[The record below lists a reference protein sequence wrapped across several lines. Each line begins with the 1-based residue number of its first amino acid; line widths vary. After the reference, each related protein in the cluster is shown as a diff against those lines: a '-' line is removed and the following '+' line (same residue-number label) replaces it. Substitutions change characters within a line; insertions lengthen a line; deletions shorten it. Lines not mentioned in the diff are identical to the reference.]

1 MAPPRR
7 PNRRTKHYPDALP
20 DSPTLE
26 PASSSAIVGAA
37 DENKAQQCRRS
48 DDYNSQQDHHPPSN
62 EEGEDDKDDQ
72 KDWYWQCHLCAYLN
86 TLSPLHKDFNLVP
99 LALSQPCSNT
109 DIPPPEPTYSSRATV
124 PEDGSLEARMRALE
138 LEARRR
144 EAQDNGDE
152 WKSAYQ
158 KLMDAVPPL
167 AGPASSKPPRVSTGS
182 FEVGQGG
189 SAAQVRGA
197 ASSSRATAGIND
209 PASALA
215 RSIDYA
221 FSIADGSRAGPSKPV
236 RYRGVTGVR
245 AWPGLGAAVPPRT
258 AMGVVRGSEAAGGM
272 DEDVGVQGGLAPAT
286 AQPQLPMTAAVLASW
301 TGTGAGASGK
311 CLHRRCEGCYDLD
324 ADKRVVRFCSGSEV
338 NPSRYAEWYA
348 GFGFV
353 EGIEPRVVD
362 GGVKRRLREWIRDG
376 DIAEMLLEGEGEGGE
391 SFDARRREK
400 ERKEALR
407 AELAGVRLTDAVE
420 YGGVNEVGEE
430 RIVISGEAVRVTR
443 NETGALEMRRDGPS
457 RSHPRMRSPVR
468 YTTGESRI
476 LLVQTAE
483 GSNGDS
489 QGDEATRASSD
500 DGKGIPGERGNDDGD
515 DEEEESS
522 SDGGSHGWIEPITF
536 IHRGSQEGG
545 GCSESGSDDD
555 EGADGDDEMDDEE
568 IDSDGGADV
577 CAGNKE
583 EE

>member
-7 PNRRTKHYPDALP
+7 RKRHTKRYPDALP
-20 DSPTLE
+20 DSPALK
-26 PASSSAIVGAA
+26 PASSLTILGAA
-37 DENKAQQCRRS
+37 DENKVQQCRRS
-48 DDYNSQQDHHPPSN
+48 DDYNSQQDHHPPSS
-62 EEGEDDKDDQ
+62 EEDKDDEEDQ
-72 KDWYWQCHLCAYLN
+72 KDWYWQCHLCAHLN

-99 LALSQPCSNT
+99 LALPQPCSNT
-109 DIPPPEPTYSSRATV
+109 DIPPPEPTYSSKPTS
-124 PEDGSLEARMRALE
+124 PEAGSLQARMRALE
-138 LEARRR
+138 LETRRR
-144 EAQDNGDE
+144 EAKENGNE
-152 WKSAYQ
+152 RKSAYQ
-158 KLMDAVPPL
+158 KLLDAVPPL
-167 AGPASSKPPRVSTGS
+167 AGRASSTARAPTGS
-182 FEVGQGG
+182 FEMGRGG
-189 SAAQVRGA
+189 RAAQVLGA
-197 ASSSRATAGIND
+197 ASSSRAAAGIND
-209 PASALA
+209 PVSALV

-221 FSIADGSRAGPSKPV
+221 FSIADGSRAGPRKPV
-236 RYRGVTGVR
+236 RCRGVTGVR

-258 AMGVVRGSEAAGGM
+258 AMGVVGGSEAAGEM
-272 DEDVGVQGGLAPAT
+272 DDDGGVQGALASAT
-286 AQPQLPMTAAVLASW
+286 AQRQPPIAAAVLAGW
-301 TGTGAGASGK
+301 TGTGAGTSGK

-324 ADKRVVRFCSGSEV
+324 ANKRVVRFCSGSEV

-362 GGVKRRLREWIRDG
+362 GGVKGRLREWIRDG
-376 DIAEMLLEGEGEGGE
+376 DIPEMLLEGEGEGDEGV
-391 SFDARRREK
+391 DARRREK
-400 ERKEALR
+400 ERKEARR
-407 AELAGVRLTDAVE
+407 AELAGVRLTEGVE
-420 YGGVNEVGEE
+420 YRGVNEAGEE
-430 RIVISGEAVRVTR
+430 RFVTSGEAVRVTR

-457 RSHPRMRSPVR
+457 RSCPRTGSPVR

-500 DGKGIPGERGNDDGD
+500 NGEGIFGEKGNDDRD
-515 DEEEESS
+515 DEEESS
-522 SDGGSHGWIEPITF
+522 IDGGSHGWIEPITF

-568 IDSDGGADV
+568 IGSNGGANI
-577 CAGNKE
+577 CAGQE